1 MKYDIQYI
9 KKLHKKYAKGQMSY
23 NAYINNLRGIYEDG
37 DME

>member
-23 NAYINNLRGIYEDG
+23 NAYINNLRGIYEED
-37 DME
+37 DYE